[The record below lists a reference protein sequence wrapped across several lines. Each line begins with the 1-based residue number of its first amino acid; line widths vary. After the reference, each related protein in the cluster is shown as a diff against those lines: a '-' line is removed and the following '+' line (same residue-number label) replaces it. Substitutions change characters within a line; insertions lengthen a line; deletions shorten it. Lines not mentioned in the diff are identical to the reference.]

1 MDTTTHVQSFLEFS
15 GSVSCSR
22 CDFVNK
28 GFLALSRMPGWV
40 PTTLPGEGVTDDR
53 VVSPDCRVA
62 DMCLGSHF
70 MSGVAILAQS
80 EDSLVG
86 DSGHVYWGGDDAGGP
101 YICY

>member
-1 MDTTTHVQSFLEFS
+1 
-15 GSVSCSR
+15 
-22 CDFVNK
+22 VNK
-28 GFLALSRMPGWV
+28 GLLALSRRPGWA

-70 MSGVAILAQS
+70 MSGVAILEPS

-86 DSGHVYWGGDDAGGP
+86 DSGHVCWGGDDAGGS